1 MAECEISGTRGLAY
15 DRTDFQYIFFRS
27 SSDESTAKPL
37 GLLSFLSPRPAQ
49 PRISS
54 TEQDGYYRMLRWRV
68 FLGIFIG
75 YAGYYL
81 VRKNFSLVV
90 PDLIAQGYSK
100 TQLGFAMS
108 GVAISYGIS
117 KFIMGTLSDRSDAQR
132 FLSLGLTLTSLTM
145 IFMGTCSWALSSIHV
160 MFGLLFCNGWFQ
172 GMGWPA
178 SGRVMVHWFS
188 PSERGSRM
196 ATWNVAHNIGG
207 GLIGPL
213 AILGLAMTG
222 AWQSAFYLPGFIA
235 LVLAGL
241 TFVLVR
247 DTPQSCGL
255 PPIEQHR
262 NDFPKDYSDNHEQE
276 FSTKEILLKHVLPN
290 KTLWCIAFA
299 NAFVYLV
306 RYGVLD
312 WAPTFLSETKGFQVQ
327 QSGWAWF
334 AYEFAAIPGT
344 LFCGW
349 VSDTLFKGRRAPANI
364 LFMLLVMIA
373 TLVYWLNPA
382 GNPWIDNL
390 ALIAV
395 GFLIYGP
402 VMLIGVQA
410 LDLVPKKAAGT
421 AAGLTGLFGYL
432 GGALM
437 ANISMGYIVDHNGWD
452 GGFILLIASCL
463 LAILCMTL
471 TWRTENRVS

>member
-1 MAECEISGTRGLAY
+1 MNQNNQNTANG
-15 DRTDFQYIFFRS
+15 IF
-27 SSDESTAKPL
+27 
-37 GLLSFLSPRPAQ
+37 SFLSPAPARPKLAADQ
-49 PRISS
+49 VDN
-54 TEQDGYYRMLRWRV
+54 TYRLLRFKV

-81 VRKNFSLVV
+81 VRKNFSLVM
-90 PDLIAQGYSK
+90 PDLIALGYTK
-100 TQLGFAMS
+100 TELGFAMS
-108 GVAISYGIS
+108 GVAISYGLS
-117 KFIMGTLSDRSDAQR
+117 KFLMGTVSDRSNAQR
-132 FLSLGLTLTSLTM
+132 FLSLGLALTALTM
-145 IFMGTCSWALSSIHV
+145 IFMGTSAWALSSIPV
-160 MFGLLFCNGWFQ
+160 MFTLLFINGWFQ

-196 ATWNVAHNIGG
+196 AIWNVAHNVGG

-213 AILGLAMTG
+213 AILGITVTG
-222 AWQSAFYLPGFIA
+222 AWQSAFYLPGVVA
-235 LVLAGL
+235 LALAL
-241 TFVLVR
+241 ITFLLVR

-255 PPIEQHR
+255 PPIEYHR
-262 NDFPKDYSDNHEQE
+262 NDFPSQYDQSHEQE
-276 FSTKEILLKHVLPN
+276 LSTKEILLNYVFPN

-312 WAPTFLSETKGFQVQ
+312 WAPTFLSEVKEFQVQ

-349 VSDTLFKGRRAPANI
+349 MSDRVFSGRRAPANI
-364 LFMLLVMIA
+364 LFMALVLVSV
-373 TLVYWLNPA
+373 LVYWLNPP
-382 GNPWIDNL
+382 GNPLIDNM
-390 ALIAV
+390 ALIAI

-432 GGALM
+432 GGAMM
-437 ANISMGYIVDHNGWD
+437 ANISMGFIVDRMGWD
-452 GGFILLIASCL
+452 GGFYLLIAACF
-463 LAILCMTL
+463 LAIVCMATAWSKETKNNL
-471 TWRTENRVS
+471 